1 MESKVEIYKTS
12 DNQTEINV
20 HIDKDTVWLNRQQL
34 ASLFNRDRTVIPR
47 HISNIFKRDALD

>member
-20 HIDKDTVWLNRQQL
+20 HIDKDTVWLNRQHL
-34 ASLFNRDRTVIPR
+34 ASLFNRDRTVIYR
-47 HISNIFKRDALD
+47 YISNILKRMN